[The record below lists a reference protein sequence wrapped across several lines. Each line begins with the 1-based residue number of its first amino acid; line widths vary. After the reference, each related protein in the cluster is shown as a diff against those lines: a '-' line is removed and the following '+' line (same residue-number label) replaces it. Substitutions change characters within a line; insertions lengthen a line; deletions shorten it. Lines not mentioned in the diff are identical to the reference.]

1 LNEKV
6 YGKVPP
12 VAEIVQP
19 AYAAPWVPPGQEVVV
34 MISGPPA
41 LTAATVTV
49 ALEVVEPEEL
59 AADSLYVV
67 VDAGLTDIEPLALV
81 DVNVPGVMETLAAP
95 LLTQLSVV
103 LAPGLMLVGLA
114 LNDVMVGTDP
124 VVGGGLVG
132 LVALLVPWSFDDPPQ
147 LARKAHAISKSA
159 SVPDA
164 APADAGGRLV

>member
-1 LNEKV
+1 MNEKA

-19 AYAAPWVPPGQEVVV
+19 AYADPWVPSGHEVVV

-59 AADSLYVV
+59 AADSVYVV
-67 VDAGLTDIEPLALV
+67 VDAGLSDTEPLALV
-81 DVNVPGVMETLAAP
+81 DVNVPGVMEIVAAP

-103 LAPGLMLVGLA
+103 LEPGLMLVGLA
-114 LNDVMVGTDP
+114 LNDVMFGADP

-132 LVALLVPWSFDDPPQ
+132 FVVLLVPFDDPPQ
-147 LARKAHAISKSA
+147 LARKAHAISESA
-159 SVPDA
+159 SVRDTAPTDA
-164 APADAGGRLV
+164 RVRLV